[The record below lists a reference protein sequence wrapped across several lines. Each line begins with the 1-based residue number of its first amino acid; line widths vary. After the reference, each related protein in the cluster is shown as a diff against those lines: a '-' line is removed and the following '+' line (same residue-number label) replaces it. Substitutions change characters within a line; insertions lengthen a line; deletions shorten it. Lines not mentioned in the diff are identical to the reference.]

1 MNLRINKLMLQNFKG
16 IKSLEINAGGDNLT
30 IYGDNATGKT
40 TVFDGFMW
48 LLFNKDSLGRSDF
61 GIKTQDEYG
70 NVIHNLEHSVECEM
84 LVDDAVL
91 TLKKVFTEKW
101 TKKRGSADAEFTGH
115 ETKYFVNEVP
125 TLKKDYDLKIA
136 SVIDEELFKVITN
149 PLYFNEHLKWQ
160 DRRAILLNLCNNLTD
175 EEIIAQSE
183 EFNSLLEELQGRT
196 VTEYKKIIQS
206 KQTAINDELKA
217 IPQRIS
223 EASLAIPENV
233 AEVDETEK
241 ALIEQKIADIDN
253 EINAIKNGAG
263 ALKIN
268 SDLTALKYS
277 RMEEKNKVADV
288 TELAQK
294 LRSLTT
300 ELENCKAE
308 LIKSKV
314 NLDNAEQTISSMAKA
329 TEILRD
335 EWRGVNAKQYDGDN
349 ICPFCKQGLPEEQI
363 EKAMEKFNAE
373 KVARIEEINEKGKR
387 AKSTMESQQVIA
399 EGCKKLMADINSKI
413 ENEITP
419 EINRINLEIENTK
432 KDFAINQEQKIK
444 ALDEQIATLEEQI
457 ASNNVDT
464 SGAVTELQNKKL
476 EEQAK
481 LDVINKALA
490 GRELMARQKQRI
502 AELEADEK
510 RLATEYSKLD
520 ATAFLIDKFIKHKVD
535 LLSEEINS
543 HFKYAKFKLFDVQI
557 NGGISECCEVTYKGV
572 PYSDLNNAARI
583 NVGLDIINT
592 LCKLNDKYAPVIT
605 DNAESV
611 TNILPTTSQMICLVV
626 SAEDRALRIEKG
638 V

>member
-40 TVFDGFMW
+40 TVFDAFMW

-183 EFNSLLEELQGRT
+183 EFNSLLDELQGRT

-206 KQTAINDELKA
+206 KQSAINDELKA

-233 AEVDETEK
+233 ESVDENEK
-241 ALIEQKIADIDN
+241 ALIEQNIAKLTD
-253 EINAIKNGAG
+253 EITAIKNGAG
-263 ALKIN
+263 ATDIETELRTLREKKKQIQ
-268 SDLTALKYS
+268 SEVCDVSGYIKTILEL
-277 RMEEKNKVADV
+277 KNKIAD
-288 TELAQK
+288 A
-294 LRSLTT
+294 
-300 ELENCKAE
+300 ELEVNKCKSGIANADYIIAEYEQKAE
-308 LIKSKV
+308 SLRKQWYEVKERQYT
-314 NLDNAEQTISSMAKA
+314 DN
-329 TEILRD
+329 
-335 EWRGVNAKQYDGDN
+335 G
-349 ICPFCKQGLPEEQI
+349 ICPTCGQAFPEEQI
-363 EKAMEKFNAE
+363 EKAKAKFNTERAETLEAITEQGKKAREVCLSQMAEKKRCTDKMNEVQALIDTEYKPQMQVAEDTMNKVKAEFETKCNADISVIDNQIAEAEKRACNSTEDIQASIYPIQEKINAE
-373 KVARIEEINEKGKR
+373 K
-387 AKSTMESQQVIA
+387 AKIA
-399 EGCKKLMADINSKI
+399 EIDK
-413 ENEITP
+413 
-419 EINRINLEIENTK
+419 
-432 KDFAINQEQKIK
+432 AI
-444 ALDEQIATLEEQI
+444 
-457 ASNNVDT
+457 
-464 SGAVTELQNKKL
+464 
-476 EEQAK
+476 
-481 LDVINKALA
+481 A
-490 GRELMARQKQRI
+490 GRDLMARQKQRI

-543 HFKYAKFKLFDVQI
+543 HFRHAKFKLFDVQI
-557 NGGISECCEVTYKGV
+557 NGGISECCEVTYRGV
-572 PYSDLNNAARI
+572 PYSDLNNAAKI
-583 NVGLDIINT
+583 NIGIDIINT

-626 SAEDRALRIEKG
+626 SAEDRALRVEKG